1 MPGQPECSNILLVK
15 CEWDEHKSA
24 ANKAKHGF
32 SFEDAERFDWYTA
45 ITDPDVRKDYGEDRE
60 IAIGC
65 LDRSICVL
73 VYTKRGGIVRIISLR
88 KANKRERKH
97 YEEAA

>member
-1 MPGQPECSNILLVK
+1 MLGPGETLQHRQGFLVGALV
-15 CEWDEHKSA
+15 A
-24 ANKAKHGF
+24 A
-32 SFEDAERFDWYTA
+32 
-45 ITDPDVRKDYGEDRE
+45 GEDRE